1 MKLYTLATASSAAP
15 FIEAILNDIRALEAE
30 SRSLLDRKRLLLGN
44 LYSSQADMSV
54 VEEELAW
61 ARQDA
66 ARLRDELQ
74 TLGVEIADIVRGRMF
89 FYSWR
94 ENRPVKLCWQ
104 VGEPDVSHWCEL
116 TRGFSDR
123 MPVLSGEHDQFLDIA
138 PDFPPWRDVIA
149 NGSSRS
155 PK

>member
-1 MKLYTLATASSAAP
+1 MKLYTLATASSAVSLV
-15 FIEAILNDIRALEAE
+15 EAILDDIRSLETE
-30 SRSLLDRKRLLLGN
+30 SRSLLDRKRALLGN
-44 LYSSQADMSV
+44 LLSSQTDMSV

-66 ARLRDELQ
+66 ARLREELQ
-74 TLGVEIADIVRGRMF
+74 SLGVEIADIVRGRMF

-94 ENRPVKLCWQ
+94 DNRPVKLCWQ
-104 VGEPDVSHWCEL
+104 VGESSVSHWCEL
-116 TRGFSDR
+116 TRNFSDR
-123 MPVLSGEHDQFLDIA
+123 IPVLTAERDQFLDVA

-149 NGSSRS
+149 NGSSRL